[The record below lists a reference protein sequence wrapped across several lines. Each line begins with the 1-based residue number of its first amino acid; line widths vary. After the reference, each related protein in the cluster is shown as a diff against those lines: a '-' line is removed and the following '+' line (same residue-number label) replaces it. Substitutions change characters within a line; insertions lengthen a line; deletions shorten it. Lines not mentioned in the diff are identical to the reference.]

1 LYKQP
6 DTVMQYMNSS
16 PSGLRERHEGIVE
29 VKLWEA
35 FLLHNR
41 HNLYSTL
48 SAYAIENG
56 PLSKQNS
63 DQSIVDFRFTSYDWH
78 NTLKKLL
85 NNHNIPVIKET
96 LVRKQEAVFH

>member
-1 LYKQP
+1 
-6 DTVMQYMNSS
+6 MQYMNSS

-41 HNLYSTL
+41 HNLYNTL
-48 SAYAIENG
+48 TAYAIENG
-56 PLSKQNS
+56 PLEHSNA
-63 DQSIVDFRFTSYDWH
+63 DQATIDFRFTSYDWN

-85 NNHNIPVIKET
+85 NSHNIPVIKEQ
-96 LVRKQEAVFH
+96 LVRKHEAVLQ

>member
-1 LYKQP
+1 
-6 DTVMQYMNSS
+6 MQYMNNS

-35 FLLHNR
+35 FLLYNR
-41 HNLYSTL
+41 HNLYNTL

-56 PLSKQNS
+56 PLENS
-63 DQSIVDFRFTSYDWH
+63 NVDQATVDFRFTSYDWN

-85 NNHNIPVIKET
+85 TKHNIPVIKEQ
-96 LVRKQEAVFH
+96 LIGKREAVVH

>member
-1 LYKQP
+1 
-6 DTVMQYMNSS
+6 MQYMNNS
-16 PSGLRERHEGIVE
+16 PSGLRERHEGVVE

-56 PLSKQNS
+56 PLENS
-63 DQSIVDFRFTSYDWH
+63 NTEQATVDFRFTSYDWN

-85 NNHNIPVIKET
+85 SKHNIPVIKEQLT
-96 LVRKQEAVFH
+96 AKREAVMH

>member
-1 LYKQP
+1 
-6 DTVMQYMNSS
+6 MQYMNNS
-16 PSGLRERHEGIVE
+16 PSGLRERHEGVVE

-56 PLSKQNS
+56 PLDNS
-63 DQSIVDFRFTSYDWH
+63 NSEQATVDFRFTSYDWN

-85 NNHNIPVIKET
+85 NKHNIPVIKEQ
-96 LVRKQEAVFH
+96 LVHKREAVLH